1 MVSTNIN
8 INKMIGKNNP
18 PMCKIF
24 VWLVIQSRLNA
35 LPPHKTWVAKLAAAH
50 MLFQC
55 CYSVR
60 LCHMIKDL
68 LRLHQFEPSALRDFN
83 GVKS

>member
-1 MVSTNIN
+1 
-8 INKMIGKNNP
+8 
-18 PMCKIF
+18 MCKIF

-35 LPPHKTWVAKLAAAH
+35 LPPHKTWVAKLAASAPYASVPPPVLAAH

-55 CYSVR
+55 CYFVR